1 MAAKRKTLRITDE
14 RVLEVL
20 AHPLRGRLL
29 ALLRVE
35 GPGTA
40 SKLAQRVGESS
51 GVTSYHLRK
60 LAAVGLVEEDVE
72 RGTRKERWWS
82 SAHQL
87 TSWSPADFLGNPAA
101 HRASTDL
108 RLNYYRWLFR
118 LLQQRLAEEAEWDK
132 AWIKAA
138 NDSDD
143 YLTLTPAQAEAMAR
157 EVWEVV
163 QRYRAE
169 SDVDAPGAARVIW
182 WQHVV
187 PIFGELPL

>member
-1 MAAKRKTLRITDE
+1 MAAKRRTVRITDE

-40 SKLAQRVGESS
+40 SMLARRVGESS

-60 LAAVGLVEEDVE
+60 LAGAGLVEEDVE
-72 RGTRKERWWS
+72 RGTRKERWWR
-82 SAHQL
+82 SAHKL

-101 HRASTDL
+101 HRASADL
-108 RLNYYRWLFR
+108 RRNYYRWLSR
-118 LLQQRLAEEAEWDK
+118 LLEQSLTQEAEWDK
-132 AWIKAA
+132 AWVKAA

-143 YLTLTPAQAEAMAR
+143 YLTLTPAQAKAMAK
-157 EVWEVV
+157 EIWEVV
-163 QRYRAE
+163 QRYQAE
-169 SDVDAPGAARVIW
+169 GDINAPGAARVIW

-187 PIFGELPL
+187 PIFGELTL